1 MDNVQWK
8 NSPNSSPSTLGTMAM
23 VGDEYCE
30 LFVGAVP
37 ESSFW
42 ILFNR
47 GLSCSTEAAVDNW
60 SVEVS
65 SIFGLSARERIDIVI
80 LLGFKKDFEESLDFE
95 EGIDS

>member
-1 MDNVQWK
+1 MEKWIK
-8 NSPNSSPSTLGTMAM
+8 SSPSTLGTTTT
-23 VGDEYCE
+23 VGTEYCE
-30 LFVGAVP
+30 LSVCAVP

-42 ILFNR
+42 ILFKR
-47 GLSCSTEAAVDNW
+47 GLSCFTEAAVVDNW

-65 SIFGLSARERIDIVI
+65 SIFVLSTSEGIDVII

>member
-1 MDNVQWK
+1 
-8 NSPNSSPSTLGTMAM
+8 M
-23 VGDEYCE
+23 VGTEYCE
-30 LFVGAVP
+30 LFVFAVP

-42 ILFNR
+42 ILFKR
-47 GLSCSTEAAVDNW
+47 WLRCSTEAAVDNW

-65 SIFGLSARERIDIVI
+65 SILSLSASEGIDVVI

>member
-1 MDNVQWK
+1 M
-8 NSPNSSPSTLGTMAM
+8 TM

-42 ILFNR
+42 ILFKR
-47 GLSCSTEAAVDNW
+47 ELSCSTEAAVVDNW

-65 SIFGLSARERIDIVI
+65 SILGLSAREGIYVAN
-80 LLGFKKDFEESLDFE
+80 LYGFRKEFEEYLDFE
-95 EGIDS
+95 DG